1 MAPTTAGEGAGLRV
15 NLLGPLEV
23 WDGRSRLRSSGVV
36 QERILVTLLLETGRV
51 LPVSRLV
58 AAAWGDAPPA
68 TASHQVRKAVADL
81 RRRLPGGTALIVT
94 DGPGYRVVLDGDR
107 LDLTQFQDRLR
118 EAKHAAGAGRAAD
131 AVRALQAGLALW
143 RGRVLSGT
151 GGPVI
156 EAAATAL
163 EERRLAAADELYR
176 LRLELGEGAELIAE
190 LRALADQ
197 FPLRES
203 LRGHL
208 MLALYRAGRQADAL
222 EEYHRVR
229 KLLDEEL
236 GISPGPGLAR
246 VYEDILRESPELG
259 GPAPARVDPVPPSA
273 PAHTGAIPASAPAR
287 TGPVPAAAPPHLG
300 LVPPAP
306 PSFEPPH
313 NLPYSLADFTG
324 RERELELLLERARAA
339 AGPSTRIVAIDGMG
353 GSGKTVLAVRA
364 AHELAADYPDGQLHI
379 DLRGNTPGESPVP
392 PETALDRLLRTLGLP
407 GDRIPEDVAGRT
419 ALWRGMLAGKRL
431 LLLLDNAADAA
442 GIRPLLPTEPGCL
455 TLITSRA
462 RLLDLD
468 GADWISIGVM
478 APEESAALV
487 SATLGGPRVAAEPE
501 AAAELARLCG
511 HLPLALRIATAR
523 LRNRPRWTLAYLVDR
538 LRDETRRLD
547 ELSSGERSVA
557 ANLRLSYQV
566 LDARSRTS
574 FRMLVL
580 HPGGEMDR
588 YSTAAL
594 LGTGVREAEDVLEAL
609 LDVHLLQQPDIG
621 WYSFH
626 DLVRD
631 FARSLIGKATEEEDS
646 AAVGQLLDYYL
657 AGTETACMVLF
668 PGRRRRPTGLPEPDL
683 ELPPLAAPEA
693 AQGWFVREHTTLLAA
708 VALAERSGFDRYTVC
723 LARNI
728 GFSLN
733 ARGCLDEFR
742 EVSRTAVATARR
754 LGDPALL
761 GVSLA
766 NLGVACWKVGD
777 FTEGID
783 VAQEARDVAAGL
795 GDRHTEAH
803 SESTLG
809 LYKSLLGRFPEALEH
824 LERSLEHE
832 RELGTTRA
840 EAESLTAL
848 STLYEQWGRCEEAVD
863 AARRAVELGRRLG
876 RNDNELAALN
886 DLILACLDLGRYDEA
901 ENCLVRARE
910 LCDGPLEPGHVAMA
924 WALSA
929 DACHH
934 LGRPELAGAHAEH
947 SLTLAAWSESPLRRA
962 KTENT
967 VGRVHFKRGEFAAA
981 LALHAHAHRL
991 ASAVGYRAEEAY
1003 ALLGMARAGRALSDE
1018 AAAVR
1023 HETAADELFAAMG
1036 VPTHRRRG

>member
-1 MAPTTAGEGAGLRV
+1 MAPTTVGKGRGLRV

-23 WDGRSRLRSSGVV
+23 WDGENRLRPGGVV
-36 QERILVTLLLETGRV
+36 QERILVTLLLEAGKV

-58 AAAWGDAPPA
+58 AAAWGDTPPA

-81 RRRLPGGTALIVT
+81 RRRLPGGTGLIVT
-94 DGPGYRVVLDGDR
+94 DGPGYRAVLDGDR
-107 LDLTQFQDRLR
+107 LDLARFHDHLR
-118 EAKHAAGAGRAAD
+118 EAKRAAEAGRPAQ
-131 AVRALQAGLALW
+131 AVEALQAALALW
-143 RGRVLSGT
+143 RGRVLSGA
-151 GGPVI
+151 GGPVV

-163 EERRLAAADELYR
+163 EERRLTATEELYR
-176 LRLELGEGAELIAE
+176 LRLELGEGPELVAE

-197 FPLRES
+197 YPLRES

-208 MLALYRAGRQADAL
+208 MLALYRSGRQADAL

-229 KLLDEEL
+229 ELLDEEL
-236 GISPGPGLAR
+236 GIGPGQGLAR

-259 GPAPARVDPVPPSA
+259 GPAPAPPVHP
-273 PAHTGAIPASAPAR
+273 
-287 TGPVPAAAPPHLG
+287 G
-300 LVPPAP
+300 LVPQPPA
-306 PSFEPPH
+306 SFEPPH

-324 RERELELLLERARAA
+324 RERELELLLDRARAA

-364 AHELAADYPDGQLHI
+364 AHELAAEYPDGRLHI
-379 DLRGNTPGESPVP
+379 DLRGSTPGESPVP
-392 PETALDRLLRTLGLP
+392 PGTALGWLLRALGLP
-407 GDRIPEDVAGRT
+407 GDRIPEDLAGRT
-419 ALWRGMLAGKRL
+419 ALWRGMLAGKRV

-442 GIRPLLPTEPGCL
+442 GIRPLLPTAPGCL
-455 TLITSRA
+455 TMITSRA
-462 RLLDLD
+462 RLVDLD
-468 GADWISIGVM
+468 GADWISIEVM

-487 SATLGGPRVAAEPE
+487 AATLGGRRVDAEPE
-501 AAAELARLCG
+501 AAAELTRLCG

-566 LDARSRTS
+566 LDARGRTA
-574 FRMLVL
+574 FRMLAL

-594 LGTGVREAEDVLEAL
+594 LGVSTWEAEDVLEAL
-609 LDVHLLQQPDIG
+609 LDAHLLQQPDIG
-621 WYSFH
+621 LYSFH

-631 FARSLIGKATEEEDS
+631 FSRSLTGKQTQEEDS
-646 AAVGQLLDYYL
+646 AAVGRLLDYYL
-657 AGTETACMVLF
+657 AGTEAACAVLF
-668 PGRRRRPTGLPEPDL
+668 PGRRRRPTGLPEPVV
-683 ELPPLAAPEA
+683 ELPQVSAPEA
-693 AQGWFVREHTTLLAA
+693 AQAWFLREHTTLLAA
-708 VALAERSGFDRYTVC
+708 VALAERGGFGRHTVC
-723 LARNI
+723 LARNV

-733 ARGCLDEFR
+733 ARGCLGEFR

-754 LGDPALL
+754 IGDPTLL

-766 NLGVACWKVGD
+766 NLGIACWKVGD
-777 FTEGID
+777 FTEGLA

-809 LYKSLLGRFPEALEH
+809 LYKSLLGRFPEALAH

-848 STLYEQWGRCEEAVD
+848 SALYEQWGRWEEAED

-886 DLILACLDLGRYDEA
+886 DLILACLDLRRYTEA
-901 ENCLVRARE
+901 EEFLVRARE
-910 LCDGPLEPGHVAMA
+910 LCEGPLEAGHVAMA

-934 LGRPELAGAHAEH
+934 LGRPEPAAAHAERA
-947 SLTLAAWSESPLRRA
+947 LTLAAWSESPLRRA
-962 KTENT
+962 KAENT
-967 VGRVHFKRGEFAAA
+967 VGRVRFKRGEYAAA
-981 LALHAHAHRL
+981 LALHTHAHRL
-991 ASAVGYRAEEAY
+991 ASATGYRAEEAY
-1003 ALLGMARAGRALSDE
+1003 ALLGMARASRALGDE
-1018 AAAVR
+1018 AAGAE
-1023 HETAADELFAAMG
+1023 HAAAAAELFAALG
-1036 VPTHRRRG
+1036 VPADRRRT

>member
-1 MAPTTAGEGAGLRV
+1 MAPTTAGHGRRLCV

-23 WDGRSRLRSSGVV
+23 WDGASRLRLGGVV
-36 QERILVTLLLETGRV
+36 QERILATLLLDVGKV

-58 AAAWGDAPPA
+58 VAAWDDAPPA

-81 RRRLPGGTALIVT
+81 RRRLPGGTELIVT
-94 DGPGYRVVLDGDR
+94 DGPGYRAVLEGDR
-107 LDLTQFQDRLR
+107 LDLARFLGRLR
-118 EAKHAAGAGRAAD
+118 EAKQAAEAGRPAQ
-131 AVRALQAGLALW
+131 AVKALQAALALW
-143 RGRVLSGT
+143 RGRVLSGA
-151 GGPVI
+151 GGPVV

-163 EERRLAAADELYR
+163 EERRLTAAEELFR
-176 LRLELGEGAELIAE
+176 LRLELGEGPELVAE
-190 LRALADQ
+190 LRALADHH
-197 FPLRES
+197 PLRES

-208 MLALYRAGRQADAL
+208 MLALYRSGRQADAL

-229 KLLDEEL
+229 ELLDEEL
-236 GISPGPGLAR
+236 GIGPGPGLAR

-259 GPAPARVDPVPPSA
+259 GPAPVHPN
-273 PAHTGAIPASAPAR
+273 
-287 TGPVPAAAPPHLG
+287 PVPAPPG
-300 LVPPAP
+300 AVPSQP

-324 RERELELLLERARAA
+324 RGRELELLLERARAA
-339 AGPSTRIVAIDGMG
+339 AGASTRIVAIDGRG
-353 GSGKTVLAVRA
+353 GGGKTVLAVRA
-364 AHELAADYPDGQLHI
+364 AHELAADYPDGRLHI
-379 DLRGNTPGESPVP
+379 DLRGSTPGESPVP
-392 PETALDRLLRTLGLP
+392 PGTALGLLLRELGLP
-407 GDRIPEDVAGRT
+407 GDRIPEDGAGRT
-419 ALWRGMLAGKRL
+419 ALWRGMLAGKRV
-431 LLLLDNAADAA
+431 LLLLDNAADA
-442 GIRPLLPTEPGCL
+442 GGVRPLLPTSPGCL

-462 RLLDLD
+462 RLVDLD
-468 GADWISIGVM
+468 GADWISVGVM

-487 SATLGGPRVAAEPE
+487 AATLGGQRVAAEPE
-501 AAAELARLCG
+501 AAAELTRLCG

-566 LDARSRTS
+566 LDARSRTG
-574 FRMLVL
+574 FRMLAL

-594 LGTGVREAEDVLEAL
+594 LGTSVREAEDILEAL

-621 WYSFH
+621 LYSFH

-631 FARSLIGKATEEEDS
+631 FSRSLTGKQTQEEDS
-646 AAVGQLLDYYL
+646 AAVGRLLDYYL
-657 AGTETACMVLF
+657 AGTEAACGVLF
-668 PGRRRRPTGLPEPDL
+668 PGRRSRPTGLPEPVV
-683 ELPPLAAPEA
+683 ELPPLSAPEA
-693 AQGWFVREHTTLLAA
+693 AQAWFLREHTTLLAV
-708 VALAERSGFDRYTVC
+708 VAQAERGGFGRHTVC
-723 LARNI
+723 LARNV

-733 ARGCLDEFR
+733 ARGCLGEFR

-754 LGDPALL
+754 IGDPTLL

-766 NLGVACWKVGD
+766 NLGIACWKVGD
-777 FTEGID
+777 FTEGLA

-809 LYKSLLGRFPEALEH
+809 LYKSLLGRFPEALVH
-824 LERSLEHE
+824 LERSLEHA

-848 STLYEQWGRCEEAVD
+848 SALYEQWGRWEEAED

-886 DLILACLDLGRYDEA
+886 DLILACLDLGRYAEA
-901 ENCLVRARE
+901 EEFLVRARE
-910 LCDGPLEPGHVAMA
+910 LCEGPLEAGHVAMA

-929 DACHH
+929 DTCHH
-934 LGRPELAGAHAEH
+934 LGRPEPAAAHAERAV
-947 SLTLAAWSESPLRRA
+947 TLAAWSESPLRRA
-962 KTENT
+962 KAENT
-967 VGRVHFKRGEFAAA
+967 VGRVRFKRGEYAAA
-981 LALHAHAHRL
+981 LALHTHAHRL

-1003 ALLGMARAGRALSDE
+1003 ALLGMARASLALGDE
-1018 AAAVR
+1018 AAGAG
-1023 HETAADELFAAMG
+1023 HGAAAEELFAALG
-1036 VPTHRRRG
+1036 VPVERRRG